1 MRIYLLLLTI
11 LVATVGV
18 IEAILFQFMGDLVNW
33 INTYSLSEIW
43 AKKAGQFLVCSL
55 LQS

>member
-1 MRIYLLLLTI
+1 MRIYLPLLTI
-11 LVATVGV
+11 LVAAVGV